1 MGRDCAADSE
11 SSGQVGDCRFMGFE
25 DFLPKIAVPAL
36 TIAERNAIHLLVI
49 DSDVGTR
56 NTIRQT
62 LTSLGYQN
70 ISEAPNHA
78 MALQKLAER
87 PVTHVIFEAKRT
99 NMPPNEFLTAVLSCD
114 ERIIA
119 LPSSSEPTVD
129 DIFSLLI
136 AGARGYLVKPFT
148 PESLDDAVIMA
159 TKGEPISGAI
169 LYAKD
174 RNEALVSLMMTALDK
189 LSVTLKQAKSFETAK
204 RELPRRIL
212 NFKRAVEISKT
223 FAQGG
228 KPVLIQAMLD
238 FCIERS
244 NGPATRLGRLRKR
257 LGERKQSGPKA
268 GPDAENQ
275 EEGAKGSEKAAQS
288 SSQSRS

>member
-1 MGRDCAADSE
+1 
-11 SSGQVGDCRFMGFE
+11 MGFE
-25 DFLPKIAVPAL
+25 DFLPKAAVPDL
-36 TIAERNAIHLLVI
+36 SIAERNAVHLLVV
-49 DSDVGTR
+49 DSDVAMR
-56 NTIRQT
+56 NSMRQA
-62 LTSLGYQN
+62 LTSLGYQS

-78 MALQKLAER
+78 LALQKLAER

-99 NMPPNEFLTAVLSCD
+99 NMPPNDFLTAVLSCD
-114 ERIIA
+114 ERIIC
-119 LPSSSEPTVD
+119 LPSSYEPTVD

-148 PESLDDAVIMA
+148 PETLDDSIIMA
-159 TKGEPISGAI
+159 TKGEAISGAI

-189 LSVTLKQAKSFETAK
+189 LAITLKQAKNFETAK

-212 NFKRAVEISKT
+212 NFRRAVEISKT

-228 KPVLIQAMLD
+228 KPVLVQALLD
-238 FCIERS
+238 FCIDRS

-257 LGERKQSGPKA
+257 LGERKGGPGKEEA
-268 GPDAENQ
+268 GEPMLKQKSD
-275 EEGAKGSEKAAQS
+275 GAGH
-288 SSQSRS
+288 

>member
-1 MGRDCAADSE
+1 
-11 SSGQVGDCRFMGFE
+11 MGFE

-36 TIAERNAIHLLVI
+36 TIAERNAVHILVV
-49 DSDVGTR
+49 DSDIGTR
-56 NTIRQT
+56 NTLRQT
-62 LTSLGYQN
+62 LSSLGYQS

-78 MALQKLAER
+78 LALQKLAER
-87 PVTHVIFEAKRT
+87 PVTHIIFEAKRT

-114 ERIIA
+114 EKIIA

-148 PESLDDAVIMA
+148 PESLDDSIIMA

-189 LSVTLKQAKSFETAK
+189 LSVTLKQAKNFETAK

-212 NFKRAVEISKT
+212 NFKRAVEIAKT

-228 KPVLIQAMLD
+228 KPILIQAMLD
-238 FCIERS
+238 FCIDRS

-257 LGERKQSGPKA
+257 LGERKGPPGKA
-268 GPDAENQ
+268 SQTTTETSK
-275 EEGAKGSEKAAQS
+275 EEGQAGNSKQTAHSNSHG
-288 SSQSRS
+288 RSN